1 MGVLTI
7 RQGHEE
13 NHETYRFSPQN
24 LKHTVTYLDIRFVL
38 GLRVRLSQQT
48 FFYVLV
54 AVLSLQREPEG
65 HRPRLLTNKAAW
77 SLSSARLASANFPRA
92 ALDANSPA
100 SPARKLDA
108 HVRPSHTCL
117 MGHGLLTTGG
127 QET

>member
-54 AVLSLQREPEG
+54 AVFHFNENQRATG
-65 HRPRLLTNKAAW
+65 
-77 SLSSARLASANFPRA
+77 LA
-92 ALDANSPA
+92 
-100 SPARKLDA
+100 
-108 HVRPSHTCL
+108 C
-117 MGHGLLTTGG
+117 
-127 QET
+127 